1 MYFFSFLAAVLLIRR
16 LQRMLN
22 LTPDGYK
29 WKTLFNVAFFGT
41 IAIAAASMSSFN
53 DEANL
58 AIGSTILLG
67 IALYVRREDDFQPYR
82 YLIPAVYPLI
92 AAGYLAAL
100 VSLVLPDYE
109 RKYSEVFQFG
119 VLGAFIWI
127 YARWATSKKQTDE
140 LQRASLRNMEL
151 DRLVAERTAEL
162 TRQKNELQQTVELLQ
177 ATQEQLIQQE
187 KLASLGELTAGIAHE
202 IQNPLNFVNN
212 FSEVSMELADEM
224 AEELRAGNADEAI
237 DIAADIKTNLEK
249 ICQHGRR
256 ADGIVKGML
265 QHSRKS
271 TGMKE
276 LVNINAIAD
285 EYLRLA
291 YHGLRAKDKSFNAE
305 MVTDFSEDPLMAEVI
320 PQDMGRV
327 LLNLFTNA
335 FYATHERRKTAQ
347 EGYKPLVKVWTGI
360 RNGQLEVRVRD
371 NGTGI
376 PESIRNKILQPF
388 FTTKPAGEGTGL
400 GLSLSYD
407 MIAKVHGGSMD
418 IESVEGEYTEF
429 TVSIPLKAK
438 IQHENTGR

>member
-1 MYFFSFLAAVLLIRR
+1 MYFFSYLAAVLLIRR
-16 LQRMLN
+16 LQRMHN
-22 LTPDGYK
+22 LTSEAEK
-29 WKTLFNVAFFGT
+29 WKTIFNVALWGT
-41 IAIAAASMSSFN
+41 IVISAAALHYFNEEVNFIFSSF
-53 DEANL
+53 
-58 AIGSTILLG
+58 ILLG
-67 IALYVRREDDFQPYR
+67 IVLYVKKEEDFQPYA

-92 AAGYLAAL
+92 IAGFLAGCFGLLPPSYGKEYAEYLEFA
-100 VSLVLPDYE
+100 
-109 RKYSEVFQFG
+109 
-119 VLGAFIWI
+119 VLGAFVWI

-140 LQRASLRNMEL
+140 LQRASIRNQEL

-162 TRQKNELQQTVELLQ
+162 TRQKNELQETVQLLQ

-224 AEELRAGNADEAI
+224 AQELKAGNTDDAI

-271 TGMKE
+271 TGVKE
-276 LVNINAIAD
+276 DVNINAIAD

-305 MVTDFSEDPLMAEVI
+305 MVTDFATDPLIANVI
-320 PQDMGRV
+320 AQDIGRV

-335 FYATHERRKTAQ
+335 FYATHEKRKTAG
-347 EGYKPLVKVWTGI
+347 ETYKPLVSVKTQMLNNDLVI
-360 RNGQLEVRVRD
+360 KVRD

-407 MIAKVHGGSMD
+407 MIAKAHGGKMD
-418 IESVEGEYTEF
+418 IDSVEGEYTEF
-429 TVSIPLKAK
+429 TVHLP
-438 IQHENTGR
+438 QHKNA